1 MTLTMNLRTNLSA
14 PSILLATTLLMSS
27 CTFWHDTVS
36 FDAAGKMPAAKTPV
50 PKIEI
55 DTNISI
61 TTLFGG
67 FVKSN
72 KPYDIHAYLMD
83 GTSTFDS
90 AEFTS
95 VTVTYADG
103 TLDPGLAALKL
114 PMRSQHTIHEAYNS
128 MGEDGIVVTRSRIIR
143 AEFPGVISRDE
154 PFTLLLKG
162 RFIKSNGSIIPFVIK
177 EKYDPTRDKRTESWT
192 DFVSGC

>member
-1 MTLTMNLRTNLSA
+1 MMNLRTNLSA
-14 PSILLATTLLMSS
+14 PSILLAATLLMSS

-36 FDAAGKMPAAKTPV
+36 FDAAGRMPAAKTPV

-72 KPYDIHAYLMD
+72 KPYDIRAYHMD

-90 AEFTS
+90 AEFTD